1 MTFPDDFSK
10 PFIFKFCVQVQSGG
24 QGGFSVKQVSVS
36 LHRAKNMADEEL
48 LGLLNKQR

>member
-1 MTFPDDFSK
+1 MISSK
-10 PFIFKFCVQVQSGG
+10 PFVFKCCAKVKSGG

-36 LHRAKNMADEEL
+36 LHRAKNMAEEEL

>member
-1 MTFPDDFSK
+1 MTSSK
-10 PFIFKFCVQVQSGG
+10 PFVFKFCAQVKSGG

-36 LHRAKNMADEEL
+36 LPRAKNMAEEEL